1 MSLNRVCQIEDF
13 DEPEMRTWL
22 REAGYDPDDVVR
34 KAWEVSLAYRVMR
47 SAVTRKGARVLGVGA
62 GMEPSLFLMTRHGEV
77 HATDLYADA
86 GIWEGAAPRAML
98 TDPARCAP
106 AGLDWA
112 PERLIVQHMDGRAL
126 RYPDG
131 HFDAVF
137 SSSSL
142 EHFGSRADIQ
152 QAAREI
158 GRVLRPGG
166 VATIATEFQI
176 GGEGRGGWPGVVVF
190 DEAALRRDV
199 IDPSGLALLE
209 PLATAV
215 SEATRETAVALEH
228 CVALIERG
236 QALPRPHI
244 ALSHAGQ
251 VFTSVHIAL
260 RKPKE

>member
-13 DEPEMRTWL
+13 EDPQVRGWL
-22 REAGYDPDDVVR
+22 EAAGYDPNDVVR
-34 KAWEVSLAYRVMR
+34 KAWEVSLAYQVMR
-47 SAVTRKGARVLGVGA
+47 SAVTRKAARVLGVGA
-62 GMEPSLFLMTRHGEV
+62 GLEPTLFLMTRHCEV

-86 GIWEGAAPRAML
+86 GVWAGAAPVAML
-98 TDPARCAP
+98 TDPAHSAP
-106 AGLDWA
+106 AGLDWV

-142 EHFGSRADIQ
+142 EHFGSQADIQ
-152 QAAREI
+152 RAAREI

-166 VATIATEFQI
+166 VATIATELQI
-176 GGEGRGGWPGVVVF
+176 GGTGSGGWPGVVVF
-190 DEAALRRDV
+190 DEGTLWRDV
-199 IDPSGLALLE
+199 IAPSGLDLVE
-209 PLATAV
+209 PLDLTV
-215 SEATRETAVALEH
+215 SEATQATVVPLDQ
-228 CVALIERG
+228 CVALIARG

-244 ALSHAGQ
+244 ALSHAGI
-251 VFTSVHIAL
+251 VFTSVHLAL